1 VGALGGGVVL
11 DLDLPSLVSFM
22 GERSFF
28 VPAAA
33 VLGALLWLTPLRR
46 LLGWAV
52 ALLAVL
58 WAGVAF
64 TPLTV
69 WLEDGLLRK
78 DRLQAADLVYVFAS
92 RIQNDGDPTTDA
104 MSRLLKGVELV
115 AEGRAPLL
123 AVSEIPPPSGRY
135 LPIARQWVETFA
147 PRGQVLAVG
156 LGMTTH
162 DEAVALARLCRERGW
177 RRVLAVTSPTHTR
190 RAAST
195 LEKAGLEVI
204 SVPSI
209 ETDFDL
215 ERLVWPKDR
224 RRAFPKIAHERIG
237 LLVYRHRGWIE

>member
-1 VGALGGGVVL
+1 
-11 DLDLPSLVSFM
+11 
-22 GERSFF
+22 
-28 VPAAA
+28 
-33 VLGALLWLTPLRR
+33 
-46 LLGWAV
+46 
-52 ALLAVL
+52 
-58 WAGVAF
+58 
-64 TPLTV
+64 
-69 WLEDGLLRK
+69 
-78 DRLQAADLVYVFAS
+78 
-92 RIQNDGDPTTDA
+92 
-104 MSRLLKGVELV
+104 
-115 AEGRAPLL
+115 
-123 AVSEIPPPSGRY
+123 
-135 LPIARQWVETFA
+135 
-147 PRGQVLAVG
+147 
-156 LGMTTH
+156 MTTH